1 MDSIEINSKGQDL
14 LEKIR
19 GRGVNQA
26 DYFDLGILTFTDDV
40 RSMCEQNTC
49 GRYNRAWNCPPVCGT
64 VAELEAVCRGY
75 TKGILFNSVTRVE
88 DSFDWE
94 GMVEGSRV
102 LSGLLLDIKSYTNDL
117 EMKDCRIFG
126 GGGCHNCEDCS
137 YPDNPCHHP
146 DLIFTPIE
154 ACGINVMKLAKDA
167 GFKYINGQN
176 TVTHFGMVLFN

>member
-1 MDSIEINSKGQDL
+1 MKNKSELL

-19 GRGVNQA
+19 AEEVVNQA
-26 DYFDLGILTFTDDV
+26 DFFDLENLTFTDDV

-64 VAELEAVCRGY
+64 VAELEAVCRGFSG
-75 TKGILFNSVTRVE
+75 GILINSVTHVA

-94 GMVEGSRV
+94 GMMEGGR
-102 LSGLLLDIKSYTNDL
+102 GLCSLLIGVKGFTDGFDL
-117 EMKDCRIFG
+117 EDYRIFG
-126 GGGCHNCEDCS
+126 GGGCYGCEDCS

-146 DLIFTPIE
+146 DMLFTPIE
-154 ACGINVMKLAKDA
+154 ACGINVMQLAKDA

-176 TVTHFGMVLFN
+176 TVTFFGMVLYND